1 MEDSQNRVMPIIVAS
16 QVQCYLTEI
25 QDMNQVLAVCM
36 AQGTGISSIL
46 PPQVE
51 VCVVGKCV
59 MCCIEDEF
67 EGFIWKGLNCF
78 SPAGICVGVG
88 GTDQVPLP
96 RQALEIVQAS
106 FFFLITDLSLG
117 RSS

>member
-1 MEDSQNRVMPIIVAS
+1 MD
-16 QVQCYLTEI
+16 
-25 QDMNQVLAVCM
+25 QVLAVCM

-59 MCCIEDEF
+59 MCCIEDEY

-78 SPAGICVGVG
+78 SPAGSCVGVG

-117 RSS
+117 SSG